1 MYICIT
7 LGKNIYL
14 ILFQVANIIKKKK
27 EIYNV

>member
-14 ILFQVANIIKKKK
+14 ILFQVANIIKKK